1 MAQEGLSV
9 RRKRPYYLWDYNI
22 SFDEFQELLNGTRV
36 FGRLDRNWAAV
47 RLIEYAPYEEMVRLI
62 GYRALVKEWP
72 TWRARVRMKEIKR
85 GIDFLVT
92 WLPQNH
98 PELLEDIAVLN
109 EL

>member
-98 PELLEDIAVLN
+98 PEGLEDKESGRSA
-109 EL
+109 